1 VLALFPDWFAP
12 KRTDWP
18 PQTVLTRFP
27 LYDEGERMAP
37 DPGVEAFLDGGEPP
51 VLFTPGSA
59 NIQAARFFGV
69 ALEACGRLNC
79 RGLFVTPR
87 AEQVPPRLP
96 GSVLHV
102 PAAPFS
108 RLFPRCAAVVHH
120 GGIGTVAQGLA
131 AGVPQLVM
139 PMSHDQPDHGARL
152 RRLGVGD
159 YLYPRAF
166 RAAAVSARLERLR
179 TSADVARVCGQYR
192 ELMTRQMSAGEVVR
206 AIEACLS
213 PENSRRYP

>member
-1 VLALFPDWFAP
+1 
-12 KRTDWP
+12 
-18 PQTVLTRFP
+18 
-27 LYDEGERMAP
+27 MAP

-139 PMSHDQPDHGARL
+139 PMAHDQPDHAQRL
-152 RRLGVGD
+152 KRMGVGD
-159 YLYPRAF
+159 YLLPKRFDAS
-166 RAAAVSARLERLR
+166 AVAGRLARL
-179 TSADVARVCGQYR
+179 
-192 ELMTRQMSAGEVVR
+192 
-206 AIEACLS
+206 I
-213 PENSRRYP
+213 NSRATAQACALYRDKMAAQMPPERVADLLDILGPCSA